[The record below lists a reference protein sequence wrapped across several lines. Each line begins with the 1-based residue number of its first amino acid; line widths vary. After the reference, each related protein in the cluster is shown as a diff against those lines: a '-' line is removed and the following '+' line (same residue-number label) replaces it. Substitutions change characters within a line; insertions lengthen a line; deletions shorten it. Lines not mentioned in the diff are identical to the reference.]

1 MRLFVKLAKQ
11 IYIIVHSHTC
21 YEKGGKRRVYQ
32 QDFMAG
38 ILTLNCGSLVLTKD
52 RNIND
57 CTCKFSTI
65 VVEKDEY
72 RDGHHEPDQKPPVFS
87 FLVACLKN
95 TTIPR
100 IFKLSFHWIFNI
112 NLLPKISYIW
122 YKVDNLLTISL
133 SYLLAKLKSKQYND
147 RMVANSCHWKVAHEK
162 AFKQTVCNHNTCT
175 WLTQTL
181 LWQTLPNFH
190 VLKRTKVW
198 FKRCIVNERNLIA

>member
-1 MRLFVKLAKQ
+1 MLWKRWQ
-11 IYIIVHSHTC
+11 
-21 YEKGGKRRVYQ
+21 EKGLSTGFY
-32 QDFMAG
+32 G
-38 ILTLNCGSLVLTKD
+38 ILTLNCSNLVLTKD

-100 IFKLSFHWIFNI
+100 RFKLSFHWILKI
-112 NLLPKISYIW
+112 NFLTKIHVGYIL

-133 SYLLAKLKSKQYND
+133 SYLLAKLKNKQYNG
-147 RMVANSCHWKVAHEK
+147 RMMA
-162 AFKQTVCNHNTCT
+162 NTCT
-175 WLTQTL
+175 VAVIEWSGFQTKSFEPQYMYMIDSNFTLANLTK
-181 LWQTLPNFH
+181 LPRLDKN
-190 VLKRTKVW
+190 
-198 FKRCIVNERNLIA
+198 